1 MEGIFQKLLTGS
13 EAKFS
18 SRSDKVQRQHCSDSV
33 CPSCQNLFL
42 STNMFSGPEQ
52 FNMSRGPFL
61 GSTDSHD
68 LPVSS
73 VLLDFTM
80 LSM

>member
-1 MEGIFQKLLTGS
+1 MPEIVDKS

-61 GSTDSHD
+61 GSTDSPD
-68 LPVSS
+68 FPVSS
-73 VLLDFTM
+73 VSPVLLDFTM